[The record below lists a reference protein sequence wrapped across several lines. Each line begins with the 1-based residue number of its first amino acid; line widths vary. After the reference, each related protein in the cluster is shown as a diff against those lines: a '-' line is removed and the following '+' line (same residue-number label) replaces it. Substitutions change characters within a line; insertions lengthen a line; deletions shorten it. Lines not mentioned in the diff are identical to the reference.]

1 MPKADAAVDPM
12 SVIAELRS
20 MLSDT
25 EFALAVARAR
35 IAQLEAEHQPEPAS
49 SDGD

>member
-1 MPKADAAVDPM
+1 MQNAAVDPI
-12 SVIAELRS
+12 SVIEQLRL

-35 IAQLEAEHQPEPAS
+35 IAQLEAVPAEEPAPES
-49 SDGD
+49 PEG